1 MYNKEKGGNVF
12 TICFYKRRRNK
23 MKAKRN
29 VEKKV
34 WGVFLAV
41 ALVVTTMMVSAP
53 VIHAKPVGINNSG
66 SNLIINT
73 GSGLVYTINKKNG
86 DMTSCKLNG
95 IELCGSKP
103 SHINSG
109 LGSANVTYST
119 SPSGATVVIT
129 VVSGGTTHYY
139 VSRYG
144 ENIIYMATHI
154 TEEPSIGC
162 LRYIFRGNSKVLTN
176 VPVESRT
183 IGGSGLEGGPDVFS
197 YSNGTTTSKY
207 YGNEQAKDLTIKGA
221 TGHGVGVFMAYGNRE
236 SCVGG
241 PFFRDIQFQS
251 GGDTEIYNV
260 MNHGIGATENFRMG
274 LYGPYA
280 YVFTNGS
287 KPGIPDFSWMK
298 SLNLKGWVSSRGGV
312 AITGINGM
320 DKNYSYTYG
329 FANDQAQYWATAAS
343 NGFAKCMDMKPG
355 TYTMTIYK
363 GELAVHS
370 TSVQVRAN
378 ETTML
383 HTQNIS
389 NDPSSSTALWRIGNW
404 DGTPLEFLNGRNI
417 SVMHPQDVRNANWG
431 PVTYTIGR
439 NWEGQF
445 PAAQFRGANSPTT
458 ILFNL
463 SSAQASASH
472 TFQIGITTAYN
483 NGRPSVTVN
492 GHALAVKAASNQPKT
507 RSLTV
512 GTYRGNNTTYSWSI
526 PASYLNS
533 GNNTISI
540 TPISGNSDLSK
551 FLSASY
557 SYDCV
562 ELLD

>member
-1 MYNKEKGGNVF
+1 
-12 TICFYKRRRNK
+12 
-23 MKAKRN
+23 MKKLYSMFMVVAMIVTSLFISVPSVQAK
-29 VEKKV
+29 
-34 WGVFLAV
+34 A
-41 ALVVTTMMVSAP
+41 
-53 VIHAKPVGINNSG
+53 VGIVNSDN
-66 SNLIINT
+66 NLIINT
-73 GSGLVYTINKKNG
+73 GSGLVYTINKRNG
-86 DMTSCKLNG
+86 DMTSCKFNG

-129 VVSGGTTHYY
+129 VISGGTTHYY
-139 VSRYG
+139 VSRSG

-162 LRYIFRGNSKVLTN
+162 LRYIFRGNSRVLTN

-183 IGGSGLEGGPDVFS
+183 LGGTGLEGGPDVFS

-207 YGNEQAKDLTIKGA
+207 YGNEQAKDLSIKGA
-221 TGHGVGVFMAYGNRE
+221 TGNGVGVFMAYGNRE

-260 MNHGIGATENFRMG
+260 MNHGIGATESFRMG

-280 YVFTNGS
+280 YVFTNGYQPS
-287 KPGIPDFSWMK
+287 IPDFSWMK

-320 DKNYSYTYG
+320 DRNYTYTYG
-329 FANDQAQYWATAAS
+329 FANAQAQYWVTAS
-343 NGFAKCMDMKPG
+343 QTNGFAKCLDMKPG
-355 TYTMTIYK
+355 SYTMTIYK

-370 TSVQVRAN
+370 IPVEVRAN

-383 HTQNIS
+383 HTQNIT
-389 NDPSSSTALWRIGNW
+389 NDPSSKNAVWRIGNW
-404 DGTPLEFLNGRNI
+404 DGTPLEFMNGRNI
-417 SVMHPQDVRNANWG
+417 SIMHPQDVRNANWG
-431 PVTYTIGR
+431 PVTYTIGS

-458 ILFNL
+458 IRFSLN
-463 SSAQASASH
+463 SEQASRNH
-472 TFQIGITTAYN
+472 TFNVGITTAYN

-492 GHALAVKAASNQPKT
+492 GHALAVRAASNQPKT

-512 GTYRGNNTTYSWSI
+512 GTYRGNNTTYSWDI
-526 PASYLNS
+526 PSSFLNN
-533 GNNTISI
+533 GDNTISI
-540 TPISGNSDLSK
+540 TPISGNSDLSR

-557 SYDCV
+557 AYDCV
-562 ELLD
+562 ELLN